1 LDLLMTLKLLYQLDT
16 DATPS
21 VFDSVVAYDGGAD
34 HVIGHANITASMV
47 GPLVEGAIYTRGP
60 KEKQYT
66 ALFIGGSNIDN
77 AEAVLQAVRSKFFG
91 KFSVSVMLDANGCN
105 TTAAAAV
112 ALLGKSRPLTGATAL
127 VLAGT
132 GPVGSRA
139 AAMLALE
146 GAHVT
151 ITGRSLEKTQAA
163 AASITKR
170 FGVTIKAIAAP
181 DASSRHAAVQTANI
195 VLAAGAA
202 GHELAEANAWQNSPL
217 TTSVADL
224 NPEPPLGLGGIGV
237 ADKAKDY
244 HGKLAFGALGIGGLK
259 LKLHRACIARL
270 FTAHDQILD
279 AETILTIAKE
289 MA

>member
-1 LDLLMTLKLLYQLDT
+1 MTAKLLYQLDT

-34 HVIGHANITASMV
+34 HVIGHANITAGMV

-66 ALFIGGSNIDN
+66 ALFIGGSSLHN
-77 AEAVLQAVRSKFFG
+77 AEAVLQSVRAKFFG

-112 ALLGKSRPLTGATAL
+112 ALLGKSRPLSGATAT

-146 GAHVT
+146 GAQVT

-163 AASITKR
+163 AASIGKR
-170 FGVTIKAIAAP
+170 FGVEIKAVAAP
-181 DASSRHAAVQTANI
+181 DAASRHAAVQGAQFI
-195 VLAAGAA
+195 VSAGAA
-202 GHELAEANAWQNSPL
+202 GHQLADAGAWQENAATL
-217 TTSVADL
+217 CVADL

-244 HGKLAFGALGIGGLK
+244 QGKLAFGALGIGGLK
-259 LKLHRACIARL
+259 LKLHRACIAKL

-279 AETILTIAKE
+279 ADAILAIAKD

>member
-1 LDLLMTLKLLYQLDT
+1 MTLKLLYQLDT
-16 DATPS
+16 DPTPS

-34 HVIGHANITASMV
+34 HVIGHANITQFMV

-66 ALFIGGSNIDN
+66 ALFIGGRSLDR

-112 ALLGKSRPLTGATAL
+112 ALLGKSTPLAGATAL

-151 ITGRSLEKTQAA
+151 ITGRNLEKTQAA

-170 FGVTIKAIAAP
+170 FGVAIKPLAAP
-181 DASSRHAAVQTANI
+181 DAPSRHAALQTANI

-202 GHELAEANAWQNSPL
+202 GHELADASAWQQSPA
-217 TTSVADL
+217 TTAVADL

-237 ADKAKDY
+237 ADKAKGY
-244 HGKLAFGALGIGGLK
+244 QGKLAFGALGIGGLK

-279 AETILTIAKE
+279 AESILAIAKE
-289 MA
+289 KA